1 MTNRIQRVAG
11 PLAQTLCAGL
21 LAAAGAVAGGCHE
34 HVDRGPTAPANLDA
48 RQAAFPLNDEDL
60 AKIGYRRDWLG
71 FPAVAAGGRIV
82 NFTPGKDVVYVQ
94 DSNSTVTALEAATG
108 QRRWTDQLSTQLTRY
123 VALVPHGN
131 MLLACADFEVV
142 GMRVDNGDVISR
154 QRYSRV
160 VNTAPVIV
168 GDRAVFGTA
177 SGEVIAHGLGMG
189 FQEWAFG
196 TGFSVSK
203 NPVAVAGAVGVVND
217 RGELFFLD
225 GLSGTVMGRSRAMYA
240 GTATNPIA
248 AGDLLVVAS
257 QDQSIYA
264 FKPGSERPVWQYRC
278 SSKPMSQPAYHD
290 GQVLCEVEGSLKC
303 FDAATGTPRWTA
315 EGTPGEVVA
324 VREGRLVVKSGS
336 TLVLVD
342 AARGDV
348 LERISMPGM
357 LRVSTDAPADGNL
370 YVVSTS
376 GLVAKLLPR

>member
-11 PLAQTLCAGL
+11 PIGQVLCAGAF
-21 LAAAGAVAGGCHE
+21 AAAGVLAGGCHE
-34 HVDRGPTAPANLDA
+34 HVDRGPSAPSNLDE

-71 FPAVAAGGRIV
+71 FPAVAPGGRIV
-82 NFTPGKDVVYVQ
+82 NINAGKDVVYVQ
-94 DSNSTVTALEAATG
+94 DSNSTVTALEASNG
-108 QRRWTDQLSTQLTRY
+108 QRRWTDQLSTQLTRF
-123 VALVPHGN
+123 VALAPFN
-131 MLLACADFEVV
+131 NRLLACADFEVV
-142 GMRVDNGDVISR
+142 GMRTDNGDVLTR

-168 GDRAVFGTA
+168 GDRAIFGTA
-177 SGEVIAHGLGMG
+177 SGEVIAHGLGLG

-196 TGFSVSK
+196 TGFSISR
-203 NPVAVAGAVGVVND
+203 NPVAVAGSVAVVND

-225 GLSGTVMGRSRAMYA
+225 PLNGAVMGRSRAMYA

-257 QDQSIYA
+257 LDQSIYA

-278 SSKPMSQPAYHD
+278 SSKPMAQPAYHN
-290 GQVLCEVEGSLKC
+290 GLVICEVEGSLKA
-303 FDAATGTPRWTA
+303 FDATNGAPRWTA
-315 EGTPGEVVA
+315 EGTTGEVVA
-324 VREGRLVVKSGS
+324 IRQGRLVVKSGS
-336 TLVLVD
+336 SLILMD

-348 LERISMPGM
+348 LERIAMPGM
-357 LRVSTDAPADGNL
+357 LRVATDGAADSNL
-370 YVVSTS
+370 YVVSTT